1 MPKFAVL
8 GFGSSGQR
16 HANFLRRRFPGDD
29 ILVYSSRSHND
40 SRFLWTASLSDVAK
54 FAPDVAI
61 VAGVA
66 TERLAMVQALP
77 RGLGGIL
84 VEKPL
89 AETFAK
95 GVEVGEETSKKSVLT
110 QVGYNLR
117 FSPSL
122 RVFKRRI
129 HEGDLGKVLSVRIE
143 VGQFLPDWR
152 PSRDYRDTASAQ
164 KALGGGALLELSH
177 EIDYLRWIFGD
188 MEWVSSWVGKNSA
201 LDLDVE
207 DTAHLTIGF
216 AGSRN
221 SIPGVAQVN
230 LDLIRRDRTRS
241 LTAVCAGGSI
251 RWDGISL
258 TVEEQ
263 SAAIGAWE
271 QVFSEQPH
279 PSSTYGLQWDGFL
292 SALEGNSEPA
302 VSIRDGLAVL
312 QVVDAARKSN
322 ELSGTRVSIEPLGR
336 IP

>member
-1 MPKFAVL
+1 MTKFVVL

-16 HANFLRRRFPGDD
+16 HAACLRERFPEAD
-29 ILVYSSRSHND
+29 ILVYTARSHVG
-40 SRFLWTASLSDVAK
+40 SGFLQTSSLSDLAK
-54 FAPDVAI
+54 FAPDFGVI
-61 VAGVA
+61 AGVA
-66 TERLAMVQALP
+66 TERLAMAQALP
-77 RGLGGIL
+77 PGLTGIL
-84 VEKPL
+84 IEKPL
-89 AETFAK
+89 AETFTK
-95 GVEVGEETSKKSVLT
+95 GVEVGDETSKKAVLT

-122 RVFKRRI
+122 REFKRRI
-129 HEGDLGKVLSVRIE
+129 DKGDLGKVLSVRAE
-143 VGQFLPDWR
+143 TGQYLPDWR

-164 KALGGGALLELSH
+164 KDFGGGALLELSH
-177 EIDYLRWIFGD
+177 EIDYVRWIFGEI
-188 MEWVSSWVGKNSA
+188 EWVSSWAGKNSD

-216 AGSRN
+216 ADPRS
-221 SIPGVAQVN
+221 STTGVAQLN

-263 SAAIGAWE
+263 SAAAGMWE
-271 QVFSEQPH
+271 KVFTEQPD
-279 PSSTYGLQWDGFL
+279 PSSTYELQWGGFF
-292 SALEGNSEPA
+292 SALEGNSDPA
-302 VSIRDGLAVL
+302 VTIRDGLATL

-336 IP
+336 FR